1 MKLKTLAVI
10 AVLGLICTMLPSA
23 YGQQK
28 QWVEDFTV
36 GVGTTTAVLAGGAV
50 PTRKYY
56 AVGNWSP
63 TYIVFHATWA
73 IAQADIQS
81 ILSLTAGQSKKGS
94 GIPLAPYQN
103 GSDLNKWVDEY
114 NIYPSSW
121 YVLVSSAGQCSPT
134 EAPIVVPVTYRQRK

>member
-36 GVGTTTAVLAGGAV
+36 GVGTKTAVRAGDWC

-73 IAQADIQS
+73 ITQADIQS

-94 GIPLAPYQN
+94 GIPLAPYTG
-103 GSDLNKWVDEY
+103 GSNLNVWIDDF
-114 NIYPSSW
+114 NIYYSTW
-121 YVLVSSAGQCSPT
+121 YVLVSSAGQCSAT
-134 EAPIVVPVTYRQRK
+134 DAPIVVPVTYRQRK